1 VGIGGALVDERRIDA
16 GDRDAIQ
23 AAARSV
29 MQTASS

>member
-1 VGIGGALVDERRIDA
+1 VDERRIDA

-29 MQTASS
+29 MQTASP